1 MSTLKIVSQLILIAI
16 LNLKISSAAEYL
28 KYESRHGR
36 QESAS
41 VSHNDKSLTN
51 SINLKCPKQEYIHPC
66 DCLELDK
73 RLETDFGGSG
83 EVMPESGTTATPTV
97 EVTIEEVIHPD
108 LIETV
113 VFCKNIR
120 NVQVLNDAI
129 KGFQGMGYYLIINSI
144 ESKINLF

>member
-1 MSTLKIVSQLILIAI
+1 M
-16 LNLKISSAAEYL
+16 
-28 KYESRHGR
+28 
-36 QESAS
+36 
-41 VSHNDKSLTN
+41 
-51 SINLKCPKQEYIHPC
+51 
-66 DCLELDK
+66 DK